1 MDASAPSDSFRDAA
15 SYLSNSTSLAKVSNT
30 VKLELY
36 ALFKW
41 LTVSPQPN
49 VSRPSIFDMAGRAKW
64 DAWNATGKQ
73 YTNGTDA
80 ENRYLEIAHS
90 LGWQPGASIS
100 PQPSKTTN
108 DDLWDSD
115 SDSSKNHEG
124 GGGMGVSVS
133 SMSAPE
139 TDSDNTL
146 HGLAITG
153 DVSKLETLVALDPDI
168 NINALD
174 EFGYTPLHLACDR
187 GNPEIARFLLSR
199 GADTSIKDPD
209 DMTPLE
215 LAQTAG
221 HENIVELLSNQ

>member
-90 LGWQPGASIS
+90 LGWKPGASIS
-100 PQPSKTTN
+100 PQPSETTN

-115 SDSSKNHEG
+115 SDSSKNREG
-124 GGGMGVSVS
+124 GGGMGISVS

-146 HGLAITG
+146 HGLAIAG
-153 DVSKLETLVALDPDI
+153 DIQTSILTHWMNLNRALPAVQRCRHI
-168 NINALD
+168 YK
-174 EFGYTPLHLACDR
+174 GPRRH
-187 GNPEIARFLLSR
+187 
-199 GADTSIKDPD
+199 DTSRVSPD
-209 DMTPLE
+209 RW
-215 LAQTAG
+215 A
-221 HENIVELLSNQ
+221 